1 MERHGGK
8 SIVPA
13 AREPLESR
21 EETRR
26 MARQSDRQIE
36 HLLRRAGFGARPDEL
51 DAYREM
57 SISDAIDRLVN
68 YERIRDTVDDNIG
81 KSGYVGT
88 TTRGVFSPASNIT
101 DSRQRWL
108 FRMVHSDR
116 PLQEKMTLFWHN
128 HFATGYTKVAGALTA
143 TEGARYMAAKA
154 SEDPARVR
162 GQIEMLRDNALG
174 NFRDILV
181 NIAKDTAMLVWLDGR
196 TNTRV
201 KPQENFGREIMEL
214 FTMGVGNYTED
225 DVYAAAR
232 VFTGWNL
239 QRPGTATDGSQHYE
253 FIYNPGQHDTAAKTF
268 RFPIYPNGDKTI
280 PARSAADGMQDG
292 LDLIDAL
299 AANPNTGRYLA
310 TKLFKFFVSEFREP
324 DAAFIERIASVYQ
337 QSGYDMRA
345 VVREIFLTPQFW
357 DEASYFARYSWPVE
371 FVIRALKDVGWVG
384 FSVNDA
390 LTPLS
395 NMGQVLYEPPDVS
408 GWDAGTTWFATGAM
422 LARMNFAAT
431 LAANQKFNLAGA
443 AKVSARTPESL
454 LSYFQDELVTA
465 SMASGTSADFL
476 TYLGA
481 TGPWTGS
488 DTQVQSKSAGLVHLI
503 AGSPEYQL
511 V

>member
-1 MERHGGK
+1 
-8 SIVPA
+8 
-13 AREPLESR
+13 
-21 EETRR
+21 
-26 MARQSDRQIE
+26 MAQRSDRQIE

-51 DAYREM
+51 ATYGEL
-57 SISDAIDRLVN
+57 SISDAVDSLVF

-81 KSGYVGT
+81 QSGFVGT
-88 TTRGVFSPASNIT
+88 TTRGVFSPQSNII

-116 PLQEKMTLFWHN
+116 PLQEKMALFWHN
-128 HFATGYTKVAGALTA
+128 HFATGYTKIAGALGA

-181 NIAKDTAMLVWLDGR
+181 NIAKDAAMLVWLDGR
-196 TNTRV
+196 TNTRT

-214 FTMGVGNYTED
+214 FTIGVGNYIEE

-239 QRPGTATDGSQHYE
+239 PRQGSAADGSQHYE
-253 FIYNPGQHDTAAKTF
+253 FLYVANQHDTGAKTF
-268 RFPIYPNGDKTI
+268 SFPIYSNGSKTI
-280 PARSAADGMQDG
+280 PARLAAEGMQDG
-292 LDLIDAL
+292 LDFIDGL
-299 AANPNTGRYLA
+299 AAHPNTGRYLA
-310 TKLFKFFVSEFREP
+310 RKLFRFFVSEAWEP
-324 DAAFIERIASVYQ
+324 DAAFVERIASVYYQ
-337 QSGYDMRA
+337 TRYDMRA

-357 DEASYFARYSWPVE
+357 DEASYFARYAWPVE
-371 FVIRALKDVGWVG
+371 FVVRALKDVGWVG

-422 LARMNFAAT
+422 LARMNFAAS
-431 LAANQKFNLAGA
+431 LAANQKFNLATA
-443 AKVSARTPESL
+443 AKASASARSPESL
-454 LSYFQDELVTA
+454 LAYFQDELVTVPPD
-465 SMASGTSADFL
+465 SAVSAEL
-476 TYLGA
+476 LNYLRA
-481 TGPWTGS
+481 TGTWTGS
-488 DTQVQSKSAGLVHLI
+488 DAQVQLKSAGLVHLI